1 MSKINIKSTLNY
13 ERLTPDNACML
24 FIDHQTGLMPLVNDM
39 SEAELK
45 NNLLALAKAAKDI
58 QTPSYTDNWQ
68 SRGTK
73 WTHYARSSKGI
84 F

>member
-1 MSKINIKSTLNY
+1 
-13 ERLTPDNACML
+13 
-24 FIDHQTGLMPLVNDM
+24 MPLVNDM